1 MPFKQDSNFF
11 YFSDDPQIKMWMD
24 ISIGLGGVALLVVC
38 WVMKN
43 RATYEPN
50 KKRTY
55 SAGGTK
61 RDHSITYRGVE
72 NKHGYDS
79 EEQEPIKEQEK
90 SKMLQPYHDAD
101 KGDEELNA
109 NNDQNTLP
117 KKIPLAQASFS

>member
-1 MPFKQDSNFF
+1 M
-11 YFSDDPQIKMWMD
+11 Y

-38 WVMKN
+38 WVMVN

-50 KKRTY
+50 KKRDKKRTY

-61 RDHSITYRGVE
+61 RDHSITYRAGG
-72 NKHGYDS
+72 NKNGYDS

-101 KGDEELNA
+101 DEGDEELNA

-117 KKIPLAQASFS
+117 KKIPLAQANFDSFDSNFGS

>member
-1 MPFKQDSNFF
+1 M
-11 YFSDDPQIKMWMD
+11 Y

-38 WVMKN
+38 WVMVN

-50 KKRTY
+50 KKRDKKRTY

-61 RDHSITYRGVE
+61 RDHSITYRAGG

-90 SKMLQPYHDAD
+90 SKMLKPYHDAD
-101 KGDEELNA
+101 EGDEELNA
-109 NNDQNTLP
+109 DNDQNTLP
-117 KKIPLAQASFS
+117 KKIPLAQANYS

>member
-1 MPFKQDSNFF
+1 M
-11 YFSDDPQIKMWMD
+11 I
-24 ISIGLGGVALLVVC
+24 C

-50 KKRTY
+50 KKRTEPNKKRAY

-61 RDHSITYRGVE
+61 RDYSITYRAGG

-101 KGDEELNA
+101 EGDEELNA

-117 KKIPLAQASFS
+117 KKIPLAQANFS

>member
-1 MPFKQDSNFF
+1 M
-11 YFSDDPQIKMWMD
+11 Y

-38 WVMKN
+38 WVLKN

-61 RDHSITYRGVE
+61 RDHSITYRAGG

-101 KGDEELNA
+101 DEGDEELNA

-117 KKIPLAQASFS
+117 KKIPLAQANFDSFDSNFDS

>member
-1 MPFKQDSNFF
+1 
-11 YFSDDPQIKMWMD
+11 MD
-24 ISIGLGGVALLVVC
+24 ISIGLGGVALLVLC

-61 RDHSITYRGVE
+61 RDHSITYRAGG

-101 KGDEELNA
+101 EGDEELNA
-109 NNDQNTLP
+109 NNDKNTLP
-117 KKIPLAQASFS
+117 KKIPLAQANFDSFDSNFGS

>member
-1 MPFKQDSNFF
+1 MH
-11 YFSDDPQIKMWMD
+11 

-38 WVMKN
+38 WVLKN

-50 KKRTY
+50 KKRID

-61 RDHSITYRGVE
+61 RDHSFTYQAVG

-79 EEQEPIKEQEK
+79 EEQEPIREQEK
-90 SKMLQPYHDAD
+90 SKMLQPYHDVD
-101 KGDEELNA
+101 DGDEELNA